1 MYKPLC
7 HPSKV
12 LINLRYK
19 EIPVMIS
26 WINIFRSTL
35 IVVCLINSLGL
46 VYGQNSKSVG
56 DNRNIYT
63 LERCIK
69 IAIDNNPGIKIAE
82 KQVEAQRAIVYGSY
96 SEIMPR
102 ITATILNANRTKSGD
117 TAVILDGI
125 VIQNSPGST
134 RTNFNKS
141 DV

>member
-1 MYKPLC
+1 
-7 HPSKV
+7 
-12 LINLRYK
+12 
-19 EIPVMIS
+19 MIS

-141 DV
+141 VSK